1 MRCGK
6 PLEDE
11 TMQYCYSC
19 KNNQH
24 LYEQGKAAFV
34 YNRSMKSSIAAFKYG
49 ARKEYGRYYA
59 AELAKKHESWIK
71 KTGAQ
76 ALIPVPIHK
85 ERHKKRGYNQ
95 AKVIA
100 DYLEGETGIPVID
113 DYLIRIKNTEALKEL
128 SVAERK
134 ASLEDAFLVSET
146 SKLLYRNLRCVIL
159 VDDIY
164 TTGSTINE
172 CAATLKKSGVLKVYF
187 LCACIGKDQGG
198 E

>member
-1 MRCGK
+1 MEQEKNMEG
-6 PLEDE
+6 
-11 TMQYCYSC
+11 TMLLNLQ
-19 KNNQH
+19 KNM
-24 LYEQGKAAFV
+24 KA
-34 YNRSMKSSIAAFKYG
+34 G
-49 ARKEYGRYYA
+49 
-59 AELAKKHESWIK
+59 LK

-128 SVAERK
+128 SAAERK

-187 LCACIGKDQGG
+187 LCACIGKDKEGNRYG
-198 E
+198 CKEL

>member
-1 MRCGK
+1 
-6 PLEDE
+6 
-11 TMQYCYSC
+11 MQYCYSC

-59 AELAKKHESWIK
+59 VELAKKHESWIK

-95 AKVIA
+95 AEILARELGKR
-100 DYLEGETGIPVID
+100 TGIAVCTDRLLRIRNTRPLKLFDRKERMEVLQGAFAVRSSSDFPENIL
-113 DYLIRIKNTEALKEL
+113 LI
-128 SVAERK
+128 
-134 ASLEDAFLVSET
+134 
-146 SKLLYRNLRCVIL
+146 
-159 VDDIY
+159 DDIY
-164 TTGSTINE
+164 TSGSTME
-172 CAATLKKSGVLKVYF
+172 HAAGILKRAGVQNVYF
-187 LCACIGKDQGG
+187 LTVSIGQ
-198 E
+198 ER

>member
-1 MRCGK
+1 MEG
-6 PLEDE
+6 
-11 TMQYCYSC
+11 TMLLNLQ
-19 KNNQH
+19 KNMKAGLKKQGHRH
-24 LYEQGKAAFV
+24 LYRFL
-34 YNRSMKSSIAAFKYG
+34 Y
-49 ARKEYGRYYA
+49 
-59 AELAKKHESWIK
+59 IK
-71 KTGAQ
+71 RD
-76 ALIPVPIHK
+76 I
-85 ERHKKRGYNQ
+85 KKRGYNQ

-128 SVAERK
+128 SAAERK